1 MDFNGLSRPFPSPAQ
16 ANDALEHVLPR
27 RPLRTVLAFTNRSID
42 DVVNSPVAK
51 REVLRYFKL
60 GKWMTRRGEVL
71 ELERQWNPLGN
82 R

>member
-1 MDFNGLSRPFPSPAQ
+1 MDSLGLSHPFAAPAK
-16 ANDALEHVLPR
+16 ANDALEHVLPH
-27 RPLRTVLAFTNRSID
+27 RPLRRVMAFAGRSID

-51 REVLRYFKL
+51 REVARYFKL
-60 GKWMTRRGEVL
+60 GKWMNRRGEVL